1 MVPRF
6 IIILL
11 FIAAFMGMFL
21 QYYKVNAQQRILN
34 LRFAM
39 MVGAIAGA
47 IGYNLIVQFFPDN
60 RRASWLFLALALFW
74 LASAYRLWRRMPVR
88 RE

>member
-11 FIAAFMGMFL
+11 FIVAFVMTFL
-21 QYYKVNAQQRILN
+21 QYYQVDAQQRVLN
-34 LRFAM
+34 VRFAM
-39 MVGAIAGA
+39 MVGAIVGA
-47 IGYNLIVQFFPDN
+47 LCYIFISQFYPDSW
-60 RRASWLFLALALFW
+60 RASWLFLALGLLW
-74 LASAYRLWRRMPVR
+74 LASAYQLWRRMPVR